1 MPGKNCIYRNDLG
14 TKGLYISSDLN
25 SLIMIYCITT
35 AAKFRFTLRFN
46 QHDIAMTKEEPLLRK
61 NNESILK
68 RRNSAKL
75 LCFRKRN

>member
-1 MPGKNCIYRNDLG
+1 MV
-14 TKGLYISSDLN
+14 
-25 SLIMIYCITT
+25 YCIATT